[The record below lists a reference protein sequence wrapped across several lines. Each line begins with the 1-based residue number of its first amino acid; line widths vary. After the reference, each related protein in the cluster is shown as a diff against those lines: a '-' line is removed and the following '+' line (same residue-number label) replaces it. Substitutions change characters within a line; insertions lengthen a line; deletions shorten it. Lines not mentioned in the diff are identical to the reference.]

1 MAKGIVILVIV
12 LIAAILTSAFVVIG
26 IILFANLA
34 PFIPGGPMETY
45 RDSYTF
51 YYNPDSPSDVEELLV
66 EVDVSKVII
75 EYSSDPTD
83 PVIKAVI
90 EFQITA
96 PEAESKDYTEW
107 FDPILWQ
114 NTSAPITFGLSL
126 KQDMMWTSLS
136 MDNELT
142 VTLRT
147 DVIYGINV
155 DSTTGAIDA
164 DVPTGVVVD
173 DFNLEVTTG
182 PIMLYASAT
191 FSKGIYVDTTTG
203 SASLILTD
211 CVMGGDILVDVTTGE
226 LTFTSENTRYT
237 KDSVLELEATT
248 APVHFDIL
256 QEVDLGAD
264 VTGSIQTT
272 TGNIDGEYEDT
283 NGNVGARFSSST
295 TTGNIVYINSGGF
308 SENGDVFTSNDY
320 PATNNYD
327 IDLDVTT
334 GSINIEAAS
343 A

>member
-1 MAKGIVILVIV
+1 MAKGIIILVIV

-26 IILFANLA
+26 IILFANLS
-34 PFIPGGPMETY
+34 PFINGGAMETY
-45 RDSYTF
+45 RESYSF
-51 YYNPDSPSDVEELLV
+51 SYNPESPSAVEDLMV
-66 EVDVSKVII
+66 DVDVSNLII
-75 EYSSDPTD
+75 EYSTNPTD

-90 EFQITA
+90 DFQITA

-107 FDPILWQ
+107 FQPILWQ
-114 NTSAPITFGLSL
+114 NTSAPITFGLYL
-126 KQDMMWTSLS
+126 KQNMVWTSLS

-147 DVIYGINV
+147 DVVYGINV

-164 DVPTGVVVD
+164 DIPTGVVVD

-191 FSKGIYVDTTTG
+191 FSEGIFVDTTTG
-203 SASLILTD
+203 SATLILID
-211 CVMGGDILVDVTTGE
+211 CVMGGDILVEVTTGE

-237 KDSVLELEATT
+237 QNSVLDLDATT

-264 VTGSIQTT
+264 VTGSIHTT

-295 TTGNIVYINSGGF
+295 TTGNIMYIISGGF
-308 SENGDVFTSNDY
+308 SESGDILTSNDY
-320 PATNNYD
+320 PSTYNYD

-334 GSINIEAAS
+334 GNINIEAAS
-343 A
+343 S